1 MYLNVSNYK
10 TIICSF
16 LAKDDVFRGIF
27 TKSRVYFLHFLP
39 KITYE
44 KNTKKC
50 LDHKIVLISCSI
62 TQLFGKFV
70 LISCVLI
77 SCRINYMS
85 YTFHVLRYIYICLL
99 LQLCDS
105 KWGSKVMPDK
115 RERTYTLIHE
125 MYTTCN

>member
-1 MYLNVSNYK
+1 M
-10 TIICSF
+10 
-16 LAKDDVFRGIF
+16 
-27 TKSRVYFLHFLP
+27 YFLHFLP

-62 TQLFGKFV
+62 TQLFEKFV

-85 YTFHVLRYIYICLL
+85 YTFHVLRYLVNIEVTKYVYELKVGNIDKNIYLN
-99 LQLCDS
+99 
-105 KWGSKVMPDK
+105 
-115 RERTYTLIHE
+115 T
-125 MYTTCN
+125 